1 MRDATEDTLR
11 AQIVDAFGY
20 VAAPP
25 ADDMLQQVYRDSEDA
40 YEMMTAFRGKHW
52 TELPIS
58 VLSHHREIIIA
69 LTGVGYRAYLP
80 AYLTACL
87 ANDETYG
94 ADVRGYTLYGLRPL
108 STSEVHVATGRERL
122 SLLDA
127 KQRAAVAAVLGYLE
141 ETWRMKEA
149 GDVLRAGTW

>member
-1 MRDATEDTLR
+1 MRNETEAALR
-11 AQIVDAFGY
+11 AQILDAYGD

-25 ADDMLQQVYRDSEDA
+25 PEDMLQQVYRDSEDA
-40 YEMMTAFRGKHW
+40 YEMMAAFRGKHW

-94 ADVRGYTLYGLRPL
+94 ADVRGYMLYGLRPL

-122 SLLDA
+122 SLLDV
-127 KQRAAVAAVLGYLE
+127 KQRAAIAAVLRYLE
-141 ETWRMKEA
+141 ETWQMKEA
-149 GDVLRAGTW
+149 GDVLRAGNW